1 MYEALLNQLKVGD
14 VFLTCVKGVN
24 PFSLFIK
31 VGNFFKRGYKDR
43 GWTHA
48 AIYIGDGKVA
58 EAFPKGIVV
67 RDFKEAYLNGN
78 YELLVLRHKNA
89 TEDKLRKAANFCANA
104 DKKPYD
110 SRALIYFLLYN
121 ITPSQIHF
129 IWENDF
135 IGKCFN
141 VNDSYFCSEL
151 VSNGFLDAGLY
162 CFQKEPY
169 KIMPVEFYNDLI
181 FEKAAELKLP
191 QGNRIVHTIKA
202 FLFWI
207 TYSISSL
214 LFLIIMWLIA
224 LLAIVLL
231 ALVGLGLVSIVVVII
246 GSLKK
251 ATAPVESKPDENNKK
266 V

>member
-1 MYEALLNQLKVGD
+1 MEESLLSQLRVGD
-14 VFLTCVKGVN
+14 VVLTCVKGVN

-31 VGNFFKRGYKDR
+31 IGNFFKKGYKDR

-48 AIYIGDGKVA
+48 AIYTGDGKVA

-89 TEDKLRKAANFCANA
+89 SEDKLKKAADFCVKA

-121 ITPSQIHF
+121 LTPSQIHF

-135 IGKCFN
+135 IGECFN

-151 VSNGFLDAGLY
+151 VSNGFLNAGLY
-162 CFQKEPY
+162 CFQKDPY
-169 KIMPVEFYNDLI
+169 KIMPLEFYNELI
-181 FEKAAELKLP
+181 FEKVAKLKLP
-191 QGNRIVHTIKA
+191 QSNRIFHTIKA
-202 FLFWI
+202 FFFWI
-207 TYSISSL
+207 IYLVSSI
-214 LFLIIMWLIA
+214 LFVVVMWVIAALI
-224 LLAIVLL
+224 IVLL
-231 ALVGLGLVSIVVVII
+231 AVAAFGLWSLILII
-246 GSLKK
+246 IASLKG
-251 ATAPVESKPDENNKK
+251 APTTTKKEPDEKK
-266 V
+266 